1 MAIVQSRVA
10 AVQAIY
16 AAYYNRPADV
26 GGLDFWTNQLQ
37 AANGNLTTIIN
48 AFGNSAEAN
57 ALYTGSVENKVNQV
71 YLSLFNRPAEVGG
84 LNFYVAEI
92 NAGRISLAGAAQ
104 AIAAGAQNA
113 DKTAFDNK
121 VAAATLFTAGLDT
134 APEVLA
140 YSQNGAAELGRAFL
154 ATVTAT
160 APATQAL
167 VDAAIIALET
177 GSVFNLTAG
186 TDVAS
191 ANIFNSGLVQNASD
205 RVNALQDE
213 DVLTGT
219 GPNPELNVT
228 LGNAND
234 NGGTSITPVLNNITI
249 INAAFTGNNS
259 GGNQGNAAVS
269 RLDLQDSTPT
279 LAEVNVTR
287 ITDPSNN
294 VQIDNM
300 TNVAANLSL
309 TNTSSPTAVVG
320 FNYVQGAAA
329 GTADTTTLTLTRVT
343 VAGMSVE
350 QSDGVAGANL
360 NAVGLTDGVETI
372 NLVSAGTTQNTVGQF
387 SAEDLRTLTITGT
400 AGLKLGTTAN
410 TVGAQGVEATRY
422 GAGLGNVAGSLTAV
436 NAAALAGAL
445 DYTIGNEI
453 NAGLDDTSGNPV
465 NLTVTGGAAADTFRL
480 ATGASIQAG
489 DRIVGGAGNNLLQLL
504 GNNTV
509 ATAAG
514 NTATVTG
521 VQVLDIRTGH
531 DAGVAADTVTVDAR
545 AIADLNA
552 VTIRNEGQDV
562 AGAAF
567 NSAAEGMTVNL
578 SNVNAATADALTI
591 LHGTTGNSAI
601 GNNVVNVTSTVAG
614 VTTAGITIADGI
626 NSDPQF
632 NLNLTLDTD
641 GIVGNL
647 INTIANVNIRDN
659 DTELNTVRLTEF
671 AQHTGTLTITG
682 TSANFLNLD
691 ASVNAYRYAT
701 DGTARNGTEGAPGV
715 RTDSTGVANAER
727 LQFTTINSEAYAGNV
742 ILRVGRDNAATGNG
756 GQNIR
761 FGVGNDTVIFDTQS
775 NNPTDAGLNLADT
788 VSGGAGNDVLAID
801 GERNVAGSGITI
813 RTSELEKV
821 TGMEVLRFVG
831 NQVGAALTT
840 GVANAGQALN
850 TTNTNSYNL
859 ELSDSYLTNN
869 ANGGRVLTIINDNDS
884 RNDDGV
890 ITAAEVT
897 TETAFE
903 TAQGGVNQAVSAN
916 TGITIDAR
924 ALSAGFGI
932 NFNGEETSAA
942 NGTIE
947 ARAATADRFIFV
959 ERNLN
964 NTSII
969 DGGRV
974 NATINAQGVLGVDL
988 AAANIGNNDILEVR
1002 NNAQVTLTD
1011 LSGISNVGNIEFTN
1025 DTNSVQTS
1033 ELALDNATV
1042 NRMVNTGSDALAA
1055 NVTRT
1060 ETLNIRAVD
1069 GVGGAFTVLRM
1080 DTNGLTDNELRLNV
1094 SAGAGNDFLVGGGG
1108 SDTIVAGG
1116 GDDTITG
1123 GVGADTMTGGAG
1135 VDTFVYGTS
1144 GTATNVALARLIGS
1158 DTVTNADFVTG
1169 TDKISLSKTGF
1180 AALQSIAGNGFSVAA
1195 DFAIVAN
1202 DAAVDASASFIV
1214 FSQATG
1220 TVFFNGSNA
1229 AGDSAALV
1237 TLTGVAN
1244 IAAGDFI
1251 LVA

>member
-71 YLSLFNRPAEVGG
+71 YLALFNRPAEVAG

-104 AIAAGAQNA
+104 AIAAGAQGA

-121 VAAATLFTAGLDT
+121 VAASTLFTNGLDT

-269 RLDLQDSTPT
+269 RLDLQDSTPS

-320 FNYVQGAAA
+320 FNFVQGAAA
-329 GTADTTTLTLTRVT
+329 GLADTTTLTLTRVT

-360 NAVGLTDGVETI
+360 NAVGLSDGVETI

-422 GAGLGNVAGSLTAV
+422 GAGLGNVAGSLTSV

-521 VQVLDIRTGH
+521 VQTLDVRTGH

-545 AIADLNA
+545 AIADLNS
-552 VTIRNEGQDV
+552 VTIRNEGQDA

-567 NSAAEGMTVNL
+567 NSAAEAMTVNL

-601 GNNVVNVTSTVAG
+601 ANNVVNVTSTVAG
-614 VTTAGITIADGI
+614 VTTAGVTIADGI
-626 NSDPQF
+626 NNDPQF

-641 GIVGNL
+641 GVAGNL
-647 INTIANVNIRDN
+647 VNTIANVNIRDN

-701 DGTARNGTEGAPGV
+701 NGTANNGTEGAPGV
-715 RTDSTGVANAER
+715 RTDSTGIAGAER

-756 GQNIR
+756 SQNIR

-831 NQVGAALTT
+831 NQVGAGLTT
-840 GVANAGQALN
+840 GTANSGVALN

-884 RNDDGV
+884 RNDDG
-890 ITAAEVT
+890 IISAAEVT

-903 TAQGGVNQAVSAN
+903 TAQGGANQAVSAN

-932 NFNGEETSAA
+932 NYNGEETSVA

-947 ARAATADRFIFV
+947 ARAITNDRFIFV

-964 NTSII
+964 NTSVI
-969 DGGRV
+969 DGGRLFLASTVV
-974 NATINAQGVLGVDL
+974 NGTATLTVDPNNA
-988 AAANIGNNDILEVR
+988 NTIGNADILEVR

-1042 NRMVNTGSDALAA
+1042 NRMVNTASDALAA

-1069 GVGGAFTVLRM
+1069 GVVAGSVTVLRM
-1080 DTNGLTDNELRLNV
+1080 DTNGLTDSELRLNV
-1094 SAGAGNDFLVGGGG
+1094 TAGAGSDFLSGGAGADTIVAGDGNDTVTAGAGNDSITLGNGTDTLVFNSLTGL
-1108 SDTIVAGG
+1108 DTIADYVVADDSIQLSRTAFTTLGPVGALAAAEFESGAGLVNAVNATTRLIYNTATGDLYYDADGSAAASSAQLIGKFTGNPVLVAGE
-1116 GDDTITG
+1116 
-1123 GVGADTMTGGAG
+1123 
-1135 VDTFVYGTS
+1135 F
-1144 GTATNVALARLIGS
+1144 
-1158 DTVTNADFVTG
+1158 
-1169 TDKISLSKTGF
+1169 
-1180 AALQSIAGNGFSVAA
+1180 SI
-1195 DFAIVAN
+1195 
-1202 DAAVDASASFIV
+1202 
-1214 FSQATG
+1214 
-1220 TVFFNGSNA
+1220 
-1229 AGDSAALV
+1229 
-1237 TLTGVAN
+1237 
-1244 IAAGDFI
+1244 IA
-1251 LVA
+1251 